1 MVLSILDL
9 NKERFGDDMNSNKR
23 INPKDL
29 KYRRIKERERM
40 TFYEYAFESTIDFA
54 ENVIGINF
62 DVLKKICKINRMLLG
77 LPFKILVRNMKDIFV
92 EHQDE
97 IVAGYTLI
105 YDKKKD
111 EFELGNLFTRPEFQG
126 RGIGNAVMQC
136 VVEDCENKTIKLSVN
151 KTNEAA
157 IHLYK
162 KYGFQED
169 YSIKEYFQEIPLEV
183 ESPPNGFIVR
193 FAIKEDLDNLN
204 RIVTEIPEMKDL
216 PKKYKKT
223 FNKTEKKKLR
233 MQNQLPAVLVKNGEI
248 MGIGRALWSK
258 GAPETAQIAAVAFLP
273 ETKEA
278 YPYFVSFLTK
288 QIKKFGV
295 KKFSWTNNRKTEQ
308 FAEFLEPFLKKPT
321 RTGLEM
327 SRVIE

>member
-1 MVLSILDL
+1 M
-9 NKERFGDDMNSNKR
+9 NKERIGDDMSSKKK
-23 INPKDL
+23 INTEDL
-29 KYRRIKERERM
+29 EYRRIKERERM
-40 TFYEYAFESTIDFA
+40 TFYEYAFESTRDYS

-77 LPFKILVRNMKDIFV
+77 LPFKILARNMKDIFV

-126 RGIGNAVMQC
+126 RGIGNVVMQR
-136 VVEDCENKTIKLSVN
+136 VVEECNNKTIKLSVN
-151 KTNEAA
+151 RTNDAA
-157 IHLYK
+157 IHLYE

-183 ESPPNGFIVR
+183 DSPPDGFIVR
-193 FAIKEDLDNLN
+193 LAIKEDLDNLN
-204 RIVTEIPEMKDL
+204 RIVTEVPEMEDL
-216 PKKYKKT
+216 PKKYKKAM
-223 FNKTEKKKLR
+223 NKTKKKKFRL
-233 MQNQLPAVLVKNGEI
+233 QNQLPAVLVKNDEI

-258 GAPETAQIAAVAFLP
+258 AVPETAQIAAVAFLP
-273 ETKEA
+273 ESKEA
-278 YPYFVSFLTK
+278 YPYFISFLTK
-288 QIKKFGV
+288 QIEQFGV

-308 FAEFLEPFLKKPT
+308 FAEFLDPFLKEPT
-321 RTGLEM
+321 RTGLVM
-327 SRVIE
+327 SRVVE